1 MAFVVMH
8 SMPIDHKWVASTYRE
23 GFGSERP
30 MRRRHVIGL
39 LGSALGNLV
48 LWPFVARAQQRGKKF
63 LIGFIAHEY
72 ETVYD
77 AFFEGL
83 RELGYIEGQ
92 NITIERRYAEGQPE
106 RFKEFAREMVEL
118 KADVIVTVTTPAVLA
133 IKSVTATIPIVIPN
147 AIDAVGAGL
156 VASLDHPGG
165 NVTGGTLLQA
175 ELSIKRLE
183 LLKEMVSGLSRVAL
197 LWNAGNPAYVRAW
210 TQSQAAA
217 QTLGVELQRY
227 EVRGPTDFQAA
238 FAAMAQR
245 RPDALIVLED
255 ALTIQHRKEIV
266 DFALENNL
274 PSSFFAKEAV
284 EAGGLMSY
292 GANWPDAFRR
302 GATTVN
308 KILKGAK
315 PSDLPVEQPT
325 KFELAINR
333 KTANALGLK
342 VPVSLLATADEVI
355 E

>member
-1 MAFVVMH
+1 
-8 SMPIDHKWVASTYRE
+8 
-23 GFGSERP
+23 
-30 MRRRHVIGL
+30 MRRREFITV
-39 LGSALGNLV
+39 LGGALGNSV
-48 LWPFVARAQQRGKKF
+48 VWPLGARAQQHGNKH

-72 ETVYD
+72 ETMYD

-83 RELGYIEGQ
+83 RDLGYIEGQ
-92 NITIERRYAEGQPE
+92 NLTIERRYAQGHPE
-106 RFKEFAREMVEL
+106 RFKEFASEMVKL
-118 KADVIVTVTTPAVLA
+118 NADVIVTITTPAVLA
-133 IKSVTATIPIVIPN
+133 IKSVTTTIPIVIPN

-175 ELSIKRLE
+175 ELSVKRLE
-183 LLKEMVSGLSRVAL
+183 LLKEMVPGLSRGAL

-210 TQSQAAA
+210 TQSQGPA
-217 QTLGVELQRY
+217 QTLGVALQRY
-227 EVRGPTDFQAA
+227 EVRGPTDFQAV
-238 FAAMAQR
+238 FAAMVEQ
-245 RPDALIVLED
+245 RPDALVVLED
-255 ALTIQHRKEIV
+255 ALTIEHRKEIV
-266 DFALENNL
+266 AFALQNNL

-292 GANWPDAFRR
+292 GASWPDAFRR
-302 GATTVN
+302 GATTVD

-333 KTANALGLK
+333 KTAKALGLK
-342 VPVSLLATADEVI
+342 VPVALLATADEVI

>member
-1 MAFVVMH
+1 MKRRGFITLVGG
-8 SMPIDHKWVASTYRE
+8 VA
-23 GFGSERP
+23 
-30 MRRRHVIGL
+30 
-39 LGSALGNLV
+39 A
-48 LWPFVARAQQRGKKF
+48 WPFAARAQQLSKKHV
-63 LIGFIAHEY
+63 IGFIAHEY
-72 ETVYD
+72 ETMYD
-77 AFFEGL
+77 AFFQGL

-92 NITIERRYAEGQPE
+92 NVTIDRRYAQGHAE
-106 RFKEFAREMVEL
+106 RFKDFAREMVNL
-118 KADVIVTVTTPAVLA
+118 DANVIVTITTPAVLA
-133 IKSVTATIPIVIPN
+133 IKSVTTTIPIVIPN

-175 ELSIKRLE
+175 ELSVKRLE
-183 LLKEMVSGLSRVAL
+183 LLKEVVPELSRVAL

-210 TQSQAAA
+210 TQSQGAA
-217 QTLGVELQRY
+217 QTLGVALQRY
-227 EVRGPTDFQAA
+227 EVRGPADFQAV
-238 FAAMAQR
+238 FAAMAQQ
-245 RPDALIVLED
+245 RPDALVVLED
-255 ALTIQHRKEIV
+255 ALTIEHRKEIV
-266 DFALENNL
+266 DFALQNNL

-302 GATTVN
+302 GATTVD

-333 KTANALGLK
+333 KTAEALGLK
-342 VPVSLLATADEVI
+342 VPVALLATADEVI

>member
-1 MAFVVMH
+1 
-8 SMPIDHKWVASTYRE
+8 
-23 GFGSERP
+23 
-30 MRRRHVIGL
+30 MRRREFLSLVGIAA
-39 LGSALGNLV
+39 ALPLA
-48 LWPFVARAQQRGKKF
+48 ARAQQHGKKY

-72 ETVYD
+72 ETMYD
-77 AFFEGL
+77 SFFEGL
-83 RELGYIEGQ
+83 RELGYVEGQ
-92 NITIERRYAEGQPE
+92 NVTIERRYAQGHPE
-106 RFKEFAREMVEL
+106 RFKEFAREIVAL
-118 KADVIVTVTTPAVLA
+118 KADVIVTITTPAVLA
-133 IKSVTATIPIVIPN
+133 IKSVTTTIPIVIPN

-175 ELSIKRLE
+175 ELSVKRLE
-183 LLKEMVSGLSRVAL
+183 LLKEMVPGLSRAAL

-210 TQSQAAA
+210 AQSQGAA
-217 QTLGVELQRY
+217 QTLGVVLQRY
-227 EVRGPTDFQAA
+227 EVSSPTDFQAA
-238 FAAMAQR
+238 FATMAQQ
-245 RPDALIVLED
+245 RPDALVVLED

-266 DFALENNL
+266 DFALKNNL

-302 GATTVN
+302 GAATVD

-325 KFELAINR
+325 KFDLAINL

>member
-1 MAFVVMH
+1 
-8 SMPIDHKWVASTYRE
+8 
-23 GFGSERP
+23 
-30 MRRRHVIGL
+30 MRRRHFIAL
-39 LGSALGNLV
+39 LGGAFGNSVVGPLG
-48 LWPFVARAQQRGKKF
+48 ARAQQQGKKY

-72 ETVYD
+72 ESMYD
-77 AFFEGL
+77 AFFEEL

-92 NITIERRYAEGQPE
+92 NITIERRYAEGHPD

-118 KADVIVTVTTPAVLA
+118 NADVIVTITTPAVLA
-133 IKSVTATIPIVIPN
+133 IKSVTRATPIVIPN

-156 VASLDHPGG
+156 VASLEHPGG

-175 ELSIKRLE
+175 ELSVKRLG
-183 LLKEMVSGLSRVAL
+183 LLKEMVPGLSRGAL

-210 TQSQAAA
+210 TQSQGPA
-217 QTLGVELQRY
+217 QTLGVALQRY
-227 EVRGPTDFQAA
+227 EVRGPTDFQAV
-238 FAAMAQR
+238 FAAMAEQ
-245 RPDALIVLED
+245 RPDALVVLED
-255 ALTIQHRKEIV
+255 ALTIEHRKEIV
-266 DFALENNL
+266 DFALQNNL

-292 GANWPDAFRR
+292 GASWPDAFRR
-302 GATTVN
+302 GATTVD

-333 KTANALGLK
+333 KTAKALGLK
-342 VPVSLLATADEVI
+342 VPVALLATADEVI

>member
-1 MAFVVMH
+1 M
-8 SMPIDHKWVASTYRE
+8 KRRE
-23 GFGSERP
+23 FIT
-30 MRRRHVIGL
+30 V
-39 LGSALGNLV
+39 LGGALGNSV
-48 LWPFVARAQQRGKKF
+48 VWPLGARAQQHGNKH

-72 ETVYD
+72 ESMYD

-83 RELGYIEGQ
+83 RDLGYIEGQ
-92 NITIERRYAEGQPE
+92 NITIERRYAQGHPE
-106 RFKEFAREMVEL
+106 RFKEFASEMVEL
-118 KADVIVTVTTPAVLA
+118 NADVIVTITTPAVLA
-133 IKSVTATIPIVIPN
+133 IKSVTTIIPIVIPN

-175 ELSIKRLE
+175 ELSVKRLE
-183 LLKEMVSGLSRVAL
+183 LLKEMVPGLSRGAL

-210 TQSQAAA
+210 TQSQGPA
-217 QTLGVELQRY
+217 QTLGVALQRY
-227 EVRGPTDFQAA
+227 EVRGPTDFQAV
-238 FAAMAQR
+238 FAAMAEQ
-245 RPDALIVLED
+245 RPDALVVLED
-255 ALTIQHRKEIV
+255 ALTIEHRKEIV
-266 DFALENNL
+266 DFALQNNL

-292 GANWPDAFRR
+292 GASWPDAFRR
-302 GATTVN
+302 GATTVD

-333 KTANALGLK
+333 KTAKALGLK
-342 VPVSLLATADEVI
+342 VPVALLATADEVI

>member
-1 MAFVVMH
+1 MLLSRH
-8 SMPIDHKWVASTYRE
+8 T
-23 GFGSERP
+23 
-30 MRRRHVIGL
+30 RRRNFIAL
-39 LGSALGNLV
+39 LGGALGNSVVRPLG
-48 LWPFVARAQQRGKKF
+48 ARAQQPGKKY

-72 ETVYD
+72 ETMYD
-77 AFFEGL
+77 SFFQGL

-92 NITIERRYAEGQPE
+92 NVTIERRYAQGHPD
-106 RFKEFAREMVEL
+106 RFEEFAREMVKL
-118 KADVIVTVTTPAVLA
+118 NADVIVTITTPAVLA
-133 IKSVTATIPIVIPN
+133 IKSVTKTIPIVIPN

-175 ELSIKRLE
+175 ELSVKRLE
-183 LLKEMVSGLSRVAL
+183 LLKEMVPELSRVAL

-210 TQSQAAA
+210 TQSQGAA
-217 QTLGVELQRY
+217 QTLGVALQRY
-227 EVRGPTDFQAA
+227 EVRGQTDFQSV
-238 FAAMAQR
+238 FAAMTQQ
-245 RPDALIVLED
+245 RPDALVVLED
-255 ALTIQHRKEIV
+255 ALTIEHRKEIV
-266 DFALENNL
+266 DFALQNNL

-292 GANWPDAFRR
+292 GASWPDAFRR
-302 GATTVN
+302 GAKIVD

-333 KTANALGLK
+333 KTAKALGLK
-342 VPVSLLATADEVI
+342 VPVALLATADEVL

>member
-1 MAFVVMH
+1 M
-8 SMPIDHKWVASTYRE
+8 KRRE
-23 GFGSERP
+23 F
-30 MRRRHVIGL
+30 IAL
-39 LGSALGNLV
+39 LGGALGNSV
-48 LWPFVARAQQRGKKF
+48 VWPLGARAQQHGNKH

-72 ETVYD
+72 ETMYD

-83 RELGYIEGQ
+83 RDLGYIEGQ
-92 NITIERRYAEGQPE
+92 NLTIERRYAQGHPE
-106 RFKEFAREMVEL
+106 RFKEFASEMVKL
-118 KADVIVTVTTPAVLA
+118 NADVIVTITTPAVLA
-133 IKSVTATIPIVIPN
+133 IKSVTTTIPIVIPN

-175 ELSIKRLE
+175 ELSVKRLE
-183 LLKEMVSGLSRVAL
+183 LLKEMVPRLSRGAL

-210 TQSQAAA
+210 TQSQGPA
-217 QTLGVELQRY
+217 QTLGVALQRY
-227 EVRGPTDFQAA
+227 EVRGPTDFQAV
-238 FAAMAQR
+238 FAAMAEQ
-245 RPDALIVLED
+245 RPDALVVLED
-255 ALTIQHRKEIV
+255 ALTIEHRKEIV
-266 DFALENNL
+266 AFALQNNL

-292 GANWPDAFRR
+292 GASWPDAFRR
-302 GATTVN
+302 GATTVD

-333 KTANALGLK
+333 KTAKALGLK
-342 VPVSLLATADEVI
+342 VPVALLATADEVI

>member
-1 MAFVVMH
+1 M
-8 SMPIDHKWVASTYRE
+8 KRRE
-23 GFGSERP
+23 FIT
-30 MRRRHVIGL
+30 V
-39 LGSALGNLV
+39 LGGALGNSV
-48 LWPFVARAQQRGKKF
+48 VWPLGARAQQHGNKH

-72 ETVYD
+72 ETMYD

-83 RELGYIEGQ
+83 RDLGYIEGR
-92 NITIERRYAEGQPE
+92 NITIERRYAQGHPE
-106 RFKEFAREMVEL
+106 RFKEFASEMVKL
-118 KADVIVTVTTPAVLA
+118 NADVIVTITTPAVLA
-133 IKSVTATIPIVIPN
+133 IKSVTTIIPIVIPN

-175 ELSIKRLE
+175 ELSVKRLE
-183 LLKEMVSGLSRVAL
+183 LLKQMVPRLSRGAL

-210 TQSQAAA
+210 TQSQGPA
-217 QTLGVELQRY
+217 QTLGVALQRY
-227 EVRGPTDFQAA
+227 EVRGPTDFQAV
-238 FAAMAQR
+238 FAAMAEQ
-245 RPDALIVLED
+245 RPDALVVLED
-255 ALTIQHRKEIV
+255 ALTIEHRKEIV
-266 DFALENNL
+266 AFALQNNL

-292 GANWPDAFRR
+292 GASWPDAFRR
-302 GATTVN
+302 GATTVD

-333 KTANALGLK
+333 KTAKALGLK
-342 VPVSLLATADEVI
+342 VPVALLATADEVI

>member
-1 MAFVVMH
+1 MN
-8 SMPIDHKWVASTYRE
+8 
-23 GFGSERP
+23 RP
-30 MRRRHVIGL
+30 PSPLNMLLSRHTRRRNFIAL
-39 LGSALGNLV
+39 LGGALGNSVVRPLG
-48 LWPFVARAQQRGKKF
+48 ARAQQPGKKY

-72 ETVYD
+72 ETMYD
-77 AFFEGL
+77 SFFQGL

-92 NITIERRYAEGQPE
+92 NVTIERRYAQGHPD
-106 RFKEFAREMVEL
+106 RFEEFAREMVKL
-118 KADVIVTVTTPAVLA
+118 NADVIVTITTPAVLA
-133 IKSVTATIPIVIPN
+133 IKSVTKTIPIVIPN

-175 ELSIKRLE
+175 ELSVKRLE
-183 LLKEMVSGLSRVAL
+183 LLKEMVPELSRVAL

-210 TQSQAAA
+210 TQSQGAA
-217 QTLGVELQRY
+217 QTLGVALQRY
-227 EVRGPTDFQAA
+227 EVRGQTDFQSV
-238 FAAMAQR
+238 FAAMTQQ
-245 RPDALIVLED
+245 RPDALVVLED
-255 ALTIQHRKEIV
+255 ALTIEHRKEIV
-266 DFALENNL
+266 DFALQNNL

-292 GANWPDAFRR
+292 GASWPDAFRR
-302 GATTVN
+302 GAKIVD

-333 KTANALGLK
+333 KTAKALGLK
-342 VPVSLLATADEVI
+342 VPVALLATADEVL